1 MVRSC
6 GALSADYSVGGGS
19 PELCNKSSNRIVTIV
34 GVGSMQNLT
43 QEKIQSNFNFDEWL
57 ELSRRDPESFESRRL
72 ASIEEFINS
81 VPEDKQHRL
90 RCLQWKI
97 DRVRE
102 KMPTPLAACVAISD
116 MMWDSLDRLNQLYHD
131 CESVTSGNHGK
142 RTMNPL
148 PNAEIIKFMPRQ

>member
-1 MVRSC
+1 MKAFFICVVVIS
-6 GALSADYSVGGGS
+6 SAAVTYS
-19 PELCNKSSNRIVTIV
+19 
-34 GVGSMQNLT
+34 
-43 QEKIQSNFNFDEWL
+43 QEKIESNSNFDEWL
-57 ELSRRDPESFESRRL
+57 DLSKRDPETFESRRL
-72 ASIEEFINS
+72 ESIEDFINS

-131 CESVTSGNHGK
+131 CETVTSSKHSERK
-142 RTMNPL
+142 LAPL
-148 PNAEIIKFMPRQ
+148 PNAEIIHLSSRL

>member
-1 MVRSC
+1 MHNTNQKKI
-6 GALSADYSVGGGS
+6 
-19 PELCNKSSNRIVTIV
+19 ESS
-34 GVGSMQNLT
+34 
-43 QEKIQSNFNFDEWL
+43 FNFDEWL
-57 ELSRRDPESFESRRL
+57 DLSKRDPKTFETRRL
-72 ASIEEFINS
+72 ESIEEFINS

-131 CESVTSGNHGK
+131 CESVTSTKGGK
-142 RTMNPL
+142 QVLTPL
-148 PNAEIIKFMPRQ
+148 PNAEIIQLSSRL

>member
-1 MVRSC
+1 
-6 GALSADYSVGGGS
+6 
-19 PELCNKSSNRIVTIV
+19 
-34 GVGSMQNLT
+34 MQNLT

-57 ELSRRDPESFESRRL
+57 ELSRRDPETFESRRL
-72 ASIEEFINS
+72 ESIEEFINS

-116 MMWDSLDRLNQLYHD
+116 MMWNSLDRLNQLYND
-131 CESVTSGNHGK
+131 CESAASKKRGK
-142 RTMNPL
+142 QVLESL
-148 PNAEIIKFMPRQ
+148 PKAKIIEFIRR

>member
-1 MVRSC
+1 MQRS
-6 GALSADYSVGGGS
+6 G
-19 PELCNKSSNRIVTIV
+19 NRIVKFI
-34 GVGSMQNLT
+34 GVGSMQNLN
-43 QEKIQSNFNFDEWL
+43 QEKFESNFNFDEWL
-57 ELSRRDPESFESRRL
+57 DLSKRDPETFESRRL
-72 ASIEEFINS
+72 ESIEEFISS

-131 CESVTSGNHGK
+131 CETVTSSK
-142 RTMNPL
+142 YSDRKLAPL
-148 PNAEIIKFMPRQ
+148 PNAEIIQLSSRL

>member
-1 MVRSC
+1 
-6 GALSADYSVGGGS
+6 
-19 PELCNKSSNRIVTIV
+19 
-34 GVGSMQNLT
+34 MQNLDK
-43 QEKIQSNFNFDEWL
+43 QKIESNFNFDEWL
-57 ELSRRDPESFESRRL
+57 DLSKSDPETFETRRL
-72 ASIEEFINS
+72 ESIEEFINS

-131 CESVTSGNHGK
+131 CESITSSKNGK
-142 RTMNPL
+142 RVLTPL
-148 PNAEIIKFMPRQ
+148 PKAEIIDLPSRL

>member
-1 MVRSC
+1 
-6 GALSADYSVGGGS
+6 
-19 PELCNKSSNRIVTIV
+19 
-34 GVGSMQNLT
+34 MQNLN
-43 QEKIQSNFNFDEWL
+43 QEKLEANFNFDEWL
-57 ELSRRDPESFESRRL
+57 DLSKSDPDTFESRRL
-72 ASIEEFINS
+72 ESIEEFINS

-131 CESVTSGNHGK
+131 CESATSPKYGK
-142 RTMNPL
+142 QVLTPL
-148 PNAEIIKFMPRQ
+148 PNAEIIQLSSRL